1 MGNTIYSDLNKNYGV
16 LGTISP
22 LSEDEDA
29 INDSIDNILTTIPG
43 ERLFNP
49 HFGAN
54 VMNRVF
60 DPINNHTSFAMMTDM
75 IVAINQWEPR
85 IRLLMDQSTIR
96 AIPDENRYEITL
108 RYEVILS
115 RQVGDYRRYLDSAG
129 RLLKE
134 F

>member
-1 MGNTIYSDLNKNYGV
+1 MANTLYSDLNKNYGL
-16 LGTISP
+16 LGNTNP
-22 LSEDEDA
+22 LSEDENA
-29 INDSIDNILTTIPG
+29 INDSLDNILTTIPG

-49 HFGAN
+49 HFGAR
-54 VMNRVF
+54 VMDKVF

-85 IRLLMDQSTIR
+85 IRLLLDQCRII
-96 AIPDENRYEITL
+96 AKPDENRYEIVL

-115 RQVGDYRRYLDSAG
+115 RQVGDYRRYLDAAG
-129 RLLKE
+129 RMLKE